1 MRISVESYMA
11 CMKIS
16 QIDGPLF
23 ALLRLVDIRSQK
35 IEENFS
41 KKIHNSVHSK
51 PIRKLMTF
59 HGDLIMGLQ
68 NIKIIDFLKIT
79 RENVACFTKIA

>member
-16 QIDGPLF
+16 QIGQPLF
-23 ALLRLVDIRSQK
+23 ALLRLIDIRSQK

-51 PIRKLMTF
+51 PIRKLMAF
-59 HGDLIMGLQ
+59 HDGL
-68 NIKIIDFLKIT
+68 KHVL
-79 RENVACFTKIA
+79 TKYHKY